1 MDEGARN
8 VHTRTFL
15 DTGPLD
21 AMSSSFSR
29 PRRSVLY
36 VPASN
41 DRAMAKARTLGA
53 DAIVFD
59 LEDAVAP
66 AARPG
71 ARDGLVEQIEAGG
84 FDATDVIVRVNAVG
98 TPDLSADLDA
108 VARARPNAV
117 LLPKVDSPEDLD
129 AFAQAASRAGVDPA
143 VRLWVMVE
151 TAAGLCALDAIVTHG
166 RGLRHPLDCLV
177 VGTNDIAKET
187 GVFPGE
193 RRAYLMPWLMSVVL
207 VAKRHRICVLDGVW
221 NDFRDAAGFDAEAR
235 QSARMAFDGKTLIHP
250 SQVGPA
256 NRLFSPSAEA
266 IDDAQR
272 IVEAFA
278 RPEHAGANVINLDG
292 RMVERLHLEQAE
304 RLLKMHAAMQDAP
317 AG

>member
-1 MDEGARN
+1 MTARGF
-8 VHTRTFL
+8 VHTGTFL
-15 DTGPLD
+15 DIEPLD
-21 AMSSSFSR
+21 AMSSSSCR

-41 DRAMAKARTLGA
+41 PRAMAKARTLDA

-66 AARPG
+66 AARPA
-71 ARDGLVEQIEAGG
+71 ARDGLVEQITTGG
-84 FDATDVIVRVNAVG
+84 FGSTEAIVRVNAVG
-98 TPDLSADLDA
+98 TPDLAADLEA
-108 VARARPNAV
+108 VARARPDAV
-117 LLPKVDSPEDLD
+117 LLPKVNSPEDLD
-129 AFAQAASRAGVDPA
+129 AFAQAASGAGVDSA
-143 VRLWVMVE
+143 VRLWAMVE
-151 TAAGLCALDAIVTHG
+151 TAAGLCALDAIVMHG
-166 RGLRHPLDCLV
+166 RTLRYLLDCLV

-193 RRAYLMPWLMSVVL
+193 QRAYLMPWLMNVVL

-221 NDFRDAAGFDAEAR
+221 NDFRDAAGFDAEAL

-250 SQVGPA
+250 SQVEPA

-266 IDDAQR
+266 IEDARR

-292 RMVERLHLEQAE
+292 RMVERLHFEQAE
-304 RLLKMHAAMQDAP
+304 RLLKMHAAMQSAP